1 MQTGDEE
8 KQLVALSLYN
18 ALKNED
24 ELVKLSGS
32 YSRFTERVK
41 EKYCEVTGYGKFTNN
56 NVVDCWLDS
65 CYASD
70 SYAINAVLFIM
81 DGPTIIYAYN
91 KITEANKL
99 GDFFNHNRTLHIP
112 L

>member
-1 MQTGDEE
+1 M
-8 KQLVALSLYN
+8 
-18 ALKNED
+18 
-24 ELVKLSGS
+24 
-32 YSRFTERVK
+32 K

-99 GDFFNHNRTLHIP
+99 GDFLIIIG
-112 L
+112 LYISIMSGI